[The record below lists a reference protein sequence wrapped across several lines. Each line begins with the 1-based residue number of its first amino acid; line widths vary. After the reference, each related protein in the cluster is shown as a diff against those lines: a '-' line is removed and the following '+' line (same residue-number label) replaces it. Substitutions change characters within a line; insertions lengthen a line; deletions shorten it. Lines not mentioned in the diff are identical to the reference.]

1 MKSLKYLNKFFI
13 KYKYRLLLGFLF
25 VAISNVLMMS
35 QGEVIERATNHFESF
50 VSGKKSDQ
58 DFVSLSVLMV
68 LLAVGSGIFMFLK
81 RQFLI
86 VLSRYIEADL
96 KNEIYAHYQVLDLA
110 FYKRNNTGDLM
121 NRISEDVSK
130 VRMYIGPAVMYL
142 IDTFFTI
149 STGLIYMYNK
159 NSLLTLFVFL
169 PLPILSIIIFRVSRL
184 INKKSTVNQEH
195 LSALTS
201 NAQESFSGIRV
212 IKSYNKESFFTKLF
226 SMQALEYRNAAL
238 SLARTEAMFHPVIT
252 FMIGLSLI
260 SVIYV
265 GGKLYINDII
275 PAGTITAAIFI
286 VYKLTWPF
294 ASLGWTSSLI
304 QRAAASQKRINDFL
318 ETKPERNTNEGLSI
332 SQINSIEFDR
342 VEFVYPETGI
352 KALQEV
358 SFCIK
363 ENESVAI
370 IGHTGSGKSTIAQLL
385 AGFYTPSKGSIKING
400 IPLEKINLHDLRAK
414 MGYVPQ
420 ETFLFSDSIKN
431 NISFGLLNHN
441 IDEQEI
447 IQAAK
452 DAAVH
457 DNIIHFENGYDTIV
471 GERGVTLSGG
481 QKQRVSIARAIIGNP
496 ELLIFDD
503 CLSAVDPE
511 TEDQIVANLKKRT
524 SRQLSIHISHRIS
537 SIKHA
542 DKIIFLRNGEISETG
557 NHDELLQKNGD
568 YTELY
573 KLQQLETQRTKP

>member
-1 MKSLKYLNKFFI
+1 MKSLRYLNKFFI

-35 QGEVIERATNHFESF
+35 QGEVIERATNHFEAY
-50 VSGKKSDQ
+50 VSGKKSNQ
-58 DFVSLSVLMV
+58 DFMWLSLLML

-86 VLSRYIEADL
+86 VLSRFIEADL
-96 KNEIYAHYQVLDLA
+96 KNEIYSHYQVLDLA

-149 STGLIYMYNK
+149 STGLIYMFNK

-169 PLPILSIIIFRVSRL
+169 PLPFLSIIIFRVSRL
-184 INKKSTVNQEH
+184 INKKSTVNQEY

-212 IKSYNKESFFTKLF
+212 IKSYSKESFFTKLF
-226 SMQALEYRNAAL
+226 SLQALNYRNAAL

-265 GGKLYINDII
+265 GGRLYINSVI

-318 ETKPERNTNEGLSI
+318 ETKPERITNEGITVSHI
-332 SQINSIEFDR
+332 ETIEFDG
-342 VEFVYPETGI
+342 VDFVYPETGI
-352 KALQEV
+352 KALQNV
-358 SFCIK
+358 SFCLK
-363 ENESVAI
+363 ENESVAV
-370 IGHTGSGKSTIAQLL
+370 IGPTGSGKSTIAQLL
-385 AGFYTPSKGSIKING
+385 SGFYLPTKGLIKING
-400 IPLEKINLHDLRAK
+400 IPLHKINLHHLRAK

-420 ETFLFSDSIKN
+420 ETFLFSDSIRN
-431 NISFGLLNHN
+431 NIAFGLVAKD
-441 IDEQEI
+441 IDENEI
-447 IQAAK
+447 INAAK

-457 DNIIHFENGYDTIV
+457 DNIINFEKGYDTIV

-481 QKQRVSIARAIIGNP
+481 QKQRVSIARAIIGKP
-496 ELLIFDD
+496 ELLVFDD

-511 TEDQIVANLKKRT
+511 TEDQIVANLKNRT
-524 SRQLSIHISHRIS
+524 AHQLSIHVSHRIS

-542 DKIIFLRNGEISETG
+542 DKIIFLRNGEITESGT
-557 NHDELLQKNGD
+557 HDELLQKNGD
-568 YTELY
+568 YAELF
-573 KLQQLETQRTKP
+573 KLQLLETQ

>member
-35 QGEVIERATNHFESF
+35 QGEVIERATNHFEAF
-50 VSGKKSDQ
+50 VSGKESDH
-58 DFVSLSVLMV
+58 DFVQLSIFMI

-96 KNEIYAHYQVLDLA
+96 KNEIYSHYQVLDLG

-149 STGLIYMYNK
+149 STGLIYMFNK

-169 PLPILSIIIFRVSRL
+169 PLPVLSIIIFRVSRM
-184 INKKSTVNQEH
+184 INKKSTTNQEY

-201 NAQESFSGIRV
+201 NAQESFSGIRI
-212 IKSYNKESFFTKLF
+212 IKSYAKENFFTKLF
-226 SMQALEYRNAAL
+226 SSQATDYRNAAL
-238 SLARTEAMFHPVIT
+238 SLARTEALFHPVIT

-265 GGKLYINDII
+265 GGKLYINNII

-318 ETKPERNTNEGLSI
+318 ETKPERISDKGESI
-332 SQINSIEFDR
+332 TSIKSIEFEN
-342 VEFVYPETGI
+342 VEFTYPETGI
-352 KALQEV
+352 KALNTI
-358 SFCIK
+358 SFSVK
-363 ENESVAI
+363 ENETIAI
-370 IGHTGSGKSTIAQLL
+370 IGPTGSGKSTVAQLL
-385 AGFYTPSKGSIKING
+385 AGFYSPTKGIIKIND
-400 IPLEKINLHDLRAK
+400 IPLEKINLHSLRSR

-420 ETFLFSDSIKN
+420 ETFLFSDSIRN
-431 NISFGLLNHN
+431 NIAFGLLNLQVN
-441 IDEQEI
+441 NQEI

-452 DAAVH
+452 DASVH
-457 DNIIHFENGYDTIV
+457 DNIIHFENGYETVV

-496 ELLIFDD
+496 ELLIFDN

-511 TEDQIVANLKKRT
+511 TEDQIVTNLKKRT
-524 SRQLSIHISHRIS
+524 SRQLSIQISHRIS

-542 DKIIFLRNGEISETG
+542 DKIIFLRNGKISEVGT
-557 NHDELLQKNGD
+557 HEELLQESGD
-568 YTELY
+568 YAELY
-573 KLQQLETQRTKP
+573 KLQQLEKQSAE

>member
-35 QGEVIERATNHFESF
+35 QGEVIERATNHFEAF
-50 VSGKKSDQ
+50 VSGKESNQ
-58 DFVSLSVLMV
+58 DFIQLAVFMI

-96 KNEIYAHYQVLDLA
+96 KNEIYSHYQVLDLA

-149 STGLIYMYNK
+149 STGLIYMFNK

-212 IKSYNKESFFTKLF
+212 IKSFNKENFFTKLF
-226 SMQALEYRNAAL
+226 SNQAMQYRNAAL

-265 GGKLYINDII
+265 GGKLYINNII

-318 ETKPERNTNEGLSI
+318 ETKPERITNEGI
-332 SQINSIEFDR
+332 TITHIKSIEFDH

-352 KALQEV
+352 KSLHNV
-358 SFCIK
+358 SFCLN
-363 ENESVAI
+363 ENEHIAI
-370 IGHTGSGKSTIAQLL
+370 VGPTGSGKSTIAQLL
-385 AGFYTPSKGSIKING
+385 SGFYSPTKGSIKING
-400 IPLEKINLHDLRAK
+400 IPLDKINLHDFRSK

-431 NISFGLLNHN
+431 NIAFGLLNKK
-441 IDEQEI
+441 ITDQDV

-457 DNIIHFENGYDTIV
+457 ENIIRFETGYETVV
-471 GERGVTLSGG
+471 GERGITLSGG

-511 TEDQIVANLKKRT
+511 TEDQIVANLNNRT
-524 SRQLSIHISHRIS
+524 TRQLSIHVSHRIS

-542 DKIIFLRNGEISETG
+542 DKIIFIRNGEITEFGT
-557 NHDELLQKNGD
+557 HEELLQLNGD
-568 YTELY
+568 YAELH
-573 KLQQLETQRTKP
+573 KLQQLETQRLN

>member
-1 MKSLKYLNKFFI
+1 
-13 KYKYRLLLGFLF
+13 
-25 VAISNVLMMS
+25 
-35 QGEVIERATNHFESF
+35 
-50 VSGKKSDQ
+50 
-58 DFVSLSVLMV
+58 
-68 LLAVGSGIFMFLK
+68 
-81 RQFLI
+81 
-86 VLSRYIEADL
+86 
-96 KNEIYAHYQVLDLA
+96 
-110 FYKRNNTGDLM
+110 
-121 NRISEDVSK
+121 
-130 VRMYIGPAVMYL
+130 
-142 IDTFFTI
+142 
-149 STGLIYMYNK
+149 
-159 NSLLTLFVFL
+159 
-169 PLPILSIIIFRVSRL
+169 
-184 INKKSTVNQEH
+184 
-195 LSALTS
+195 
-201 NAQESFSGIRV
+201 
-212 IKSYNKESFFTKLF
+212 
-226 SMQALEYRNAAL
+226 
-238 SLARTEAMFHPVIT
+238 
-252 FMIGLSLI
+252 
-260 SVIYV
+260 V

>member
-35 QGEVIERATNHFESF
+35 QGEVIERATNHFEAF
-50 VSGKKSDQ
+50 VSGKESNQ
-58 DFVSLSVLMV
+58 DFIQLAVFMI

-96 KNEIYAHYQVLDLA
+96 KNEIYSHYQVLDLA

-149 STGLIYMYNK
+149 STGLIYMFNK

-212 IKSYNKESFFTKLF
+212 IKSFNKENFFTKLF
-226 SMQALEYRNAAL
+226 SNQAMQYRNAAL

-265 GGKLYINDII
+265 GGKLYINNII

-318 ETKPERNTNEGLSI
+318 ETKPERITNEGI
-332 SQINSIEFDR
+332 TITHIKSIEFDH

-352 KALQEV
+352 KSLLNV
-358 SFCIK
+358 SFCLN
-363 ENESVAI
+363 ENEHIAI
-370 IGHTGSGKSTIAQLL
+370 VGPTGSGKSTIAQLL
-385 AGFYTPSKGSIKING
+385 SGFYSPTKGSIKING
-400 IPLEKINLHDLRAK
+400 IPLDKINLHDFRSK

-431 NISFGLLNHN
+431 NIAFGLLNKK
-441 IDEQEI
+441 ITDQDV

-457 DNIIHFENGYDTIV
+457 ENIIRFETGYETVV
-471 GERGVTLSGG
+471 GERGITLSGG

-511 TEDQIVANLKKRT
+511 TEDQIVANLNNRT
-524 SRQLSIHISHRIS
+524 TRQLSIHVSHRIS

-542 DKIIFLRNGEISETG
+542 DKIIFLRNGEITEFGT
-557 NHDELLQKNGD
+557 HEELLQLNGD
-568 YTELY
+568 YAELH
-573 KLQQLETQRTKP
+573 KLQQLETQRLN

>member
-1 MKSLKYLNKFFI
+1 MGSLKYLNKFFI

-25 VAISNVLMMS
+25 VAVSNILMMS
-35 QGEVIERATNHFESF
+35 QGEVIEKATNQFEAYLT
-50 VSGKKSDQ
+50 GKNTSSNFIQ
-58 DFVSLSVLMV
+58 LSIFMLI
-68 LLAVGSGIFMFLK
+68 LAIGSGIFMFLK

-96 KNEIYAHYQVLDLA
+96 KNEIYAHYQVLDLK
-110 FYKRNNTGDLM
+110 FYKQNNTGDLM

-142 IDTFFTI
+142 VDTFFTI
-149 STGLIYMYNK
+149 STGLIYMFNK

-184 INKKSTVNQEH
+184 INKKSTKNQEY
-195 LSALTS
+195 LSDLTS

-212 IKSYNKESFFTKLF
+212 IKAYSKEGFFSNLF
-226 SMQALEYRNAAL
+226 SGQASNYRNAAL
-238 SLARTEAMFHPVIT
+238 SLARTEALFHPVIT

-265 GGKLYINDII
+265 GGKLYINNII
-275 PAGTITAAIFI
+275 PAGTITASIFI

-318 ETKPERNTNEGLSI
+318 ETKPERNQNEGIEISSI
-332 SQINSIEFDR
+332 NKIEFDQ
-342 VEFVYPETGI
+342 VSFTYPETGI
-352 KALQEV
+352 KALNNV
-358 SFCIK
+358 SFTLNN
-363 ENESVAI
+363 NETIAI
-370 IGHTGSGKSTIAQLL
+370 VGHTGSGKSSIAQLL
-385 AGFYTPSKGSIKING
+385 AGFYLPDKGSIKINDVP
-400 IPLEKINLHDLRAK
+400 INKINLQSVRVK
-414 MGYVPQ
+414 TGYVPQ

-431 NISFGLLNHN
+431 NLSFGATTNLS
-441 IDEQEI
+441 EEKI

-452 DAAVH
+452 DACVH
-457 DNIIHFENGYDTIV
+457 DNIMGFENKYETII

-481 QKQRVSIARAIIGNP
+481 QKQRVSIARAIISKP

-511 TEDQIVANLKKRT
+511 TEEKIVSNLKSTTKNRF
-524 SRQLSIHISHRIS
+524 SILISHRIS

-542 DKIIFLRNGEISETG
+542 DKIIVLRNGEIIESG
-557 NHDELLQKNGD
+557 NHQFLIEKNGD
-568 YTELY
+568 YAELNR
-573 KLQQLETQRTKP
+573 LQQLN

>member
-1 MKSLKYLNKFFI
+1 
-13 KYKYRLLLGFLF
+13 LLGFLF

-226 SMQALEYRNAAL
+226 STSNCTL
-238 SLARTEAMFHPVIT
+238 SFKAMVTLF
-252 FMIGLSLI
+252 
-260 SVIYV
+260 
-265 GGKLYINDII
+265 
-275 PAGTITAAIFI
+275 
-286 VYKLTWPF
+286 F
-294 ASLGWTSSLI
+294 A
-304 QRAAASQKRINDFL
+304 
-318 ETKPERNTNEGLSI
+318 P
-332 SQINSIEFDR
+332 
-342 VEFVYPETGI
+342 
-352 KALQEV
+352 
-358 SFCIK
+358 
-363 ENESVAI
+363 
-370 IGHTGSGKSTIAQLL
+370 
-385 AGFYTPSKGSIKING
+385 
-400 IPLEKINLHDLRAK
+400 
-414 MGYVPQ
+414 
-420 ETFLFSDSIKN
+420 
-431 NISFGLLNHN
+431 FGLPCMLP
-441 IDEQEI
+441 
-447 IQAAK
+447 
-452 DAAVH
+452 
-457 DNIIHFENGYDTIV
+457 
-471 GERGVTLSGG
+471 L
-481 QKQRVSIARAIIGNP
+481 
-496 ELLIFDD
+496 
-503 CLSAVDPE
+503 
-511 TEDQIVANLKKRT
+511 
-524 SRQLSIHISHRIS
+524 
-537 SIKHA
+537 
-542 DKIIFLRNGEISETG
+542 
-557 NHDELLQKNGD
+557 
-568 YTELY
+568 
-573 KLQQLETQRTKP
+573 

>member
-265 GGKLYINDII
+265 GGKLYINNII

-431 NISFGLLNHN
+431 NISFGLLSHN

-511 TEDQIVANLKKRT
+511 TEDQIVANLNKRT